1 MSDFVYERKG
11 NLFVP
16 TQWAGSPW
24 AEGFQHGGPVNALFA
39 LAAEEAAAGCELDVV
54 RMTVDLFRPVPRIPL
69 ELSWRFIRR
78 GRRLANVECLLTN
91 PETDELISRSQ
102 IVLLKPS
109 PQATAGPAL
118 ATTPLA
124 PKEAF
129 AAIPFIPE
137 AVRSQMPPGFH
148 MSFSVHLGTDADGP
162 GAWITTPLDL
172 LPQTPMS
179 PLQRSAAVADLSF
192 ALSMQAMGQRSGAS
206 NDRWI
211 GPPVINTDT
220 SLYWQRPPQG
230 DWFGFR
236 PSGVSQERGIGIV
249 DNELH
254 DAQGLL
260 GRIIQ
265 ATLVQTPETKPS
277 ES

>member
-1 MSDFVYERKG
+1 MNDFVYEREG

-39 LAAEEAAAGCELDVV
+39 LAAEEAAAACELNVV

-78 GRRLANVECLLTN
+78 GRRLANVECLLTD
-91 PETDELISRSQ
+91 PETDEPISRSQ

-109 PQATAGPAL
+109 PQTIAGPSL
-118 ATTPLA
+118 TPPPLA
-124 PKEAF
+124 PREAF
-129 AAIPFIPE
+129 AAMPFIPE

-148 MSFSVHLGTDADGP
+148 MSFSVHLGTDANGP

-192 ALSMQAMGQRSGAS
+192 ALPMQAMGQRSGAS

-230 DWFGFR
+230 EWFGFR
-236 PSGVSQERGIGIV
+236 PTGVSQEQGIGIV
-249 DNELH
+249 DNALH

-260 GRIIQ
+260 GRIVQ
-265 ATLVQTPETKPS
+265 ATLIQTPETKSS